1 MYFLQ
6 NVKMVFFKFKFQI
19 HAMEVAFMDLSD
31 DRLKEDVGK

>member
-6 NVKMVFFKFKFQI
+6 NLKMGFFEFKFQV

-31 DRLKEDVGK
+31 DRLKQDVGK